1 MKIYELVHM
10 HRAEVLSDGRFHCGD
25 IAILGF
31 FKSLDEVSTTIK
43 FYKNIEGFRNY
54 PNGFVVFEHEIE
66 GDEASIYVAFFYM
79 HDEEYEF
86 EYSRDLGIFTCE
98 SDACHAIKNFRQ
110 NNLINWDNDKLVAES
125 GVDKYVLGEMNCTCL
140 LYTSPSPRD

>member
-10 HRAEVLSDGRFHCGD
+10 HRAEVLSDGRFHKSFHCGD

-125 GVDKYVLGEMNCTCL
+125 GVDKYVLGEMNCT
-140 LYTSPSPRD
+140 DGFEF

>member
-110 NNLINWDNDKLVAES
+110 NTLINWDNDKLVAES
-125 GVDKYVLGEMNCTCL
+125 GVDKYVLGEMNCT
-140 LYTSPSPRD
+140 DGFEF

>member
-31 FKSLDEVSTTIK
+31 FNSLDEVSTTIK

-125 GVDKYVLGEMNCTCL
+125 GVDKYVLGEMNCT
-140 LYTSPSPRD
+140 DGFEF

>member
-125 GVDKYVLGEMNCTCL
+125 GVDKYVLGEMNCTDGCEF
-140 LYTSPSPRD
+140 

>member
-1 MKIYELVHM
+1 M
-10 HRAEVLSDGRFHCGD
+10 LSDGRFHCGD

-125 GVDKYVLGEMNCTCL
+125 GVDKYVLGEMNCT
-140 LYTSPSPRD
+140 DGFEF

>member
-10 HRAEVLSDGRFHCGD
+10 HRAEALSDGRFHCGD

-125 GVDKYVLGEMNCTCL
+125 GVDKYVLGEMNCT
-140 LYTSPSPRD
+140 DGFEF

>member
-98 SDACHAIKNFRQ
+98 NDACHAIKNFRQ

-125 GVDKYVLGEMNCTCL
+125 GVDKYVLGEMNCT
-140 LYTSPSPRD
+140 DGFEF

>member
-25 IAILGF
+25 IAILGI

-125 GVDKYVLGEMNCTCL
+125 GVDKYVLGEMNCT
-140 LYTSPSPRD
+140 DGFEF

>member
-1 MKIYELVHM
+1 MKIYELVPM

-125 GVDKYVLGEMNCTCL
+125 GVDKYVLGEMNCT
-140 LYTSPSPRD
+140 DGFEF

>member
-66 GDEASIYVAFFYM
+66 EDEASIYVAFFYM

-125 GVDKYVLGEMNCTCL
+125 GVDKYVLGEMNCT
-140 LYTSPSPRD
+140 DGFEF

>member
-43 FYKNIEGFRNY
+43 FYKNIEVFRNY

-125 GVDKYVLGEMNCTCL
+125 GVDKYVLGEMNCT
-140 LYTSPSPRD
+140 DGFEF

>member
-125 GVDKYVLGEMNCTCL
+125 GVDKYVLGEMNCTDGFEFEHE
-140 LYTSPSPRD
+140 Y

>member
-98 SDACHAIKNFRQ
+98 SNACHAIKNFRQ

-125 GVDKYVLGEMNCTCL
+125 GVDKYVLGEMNCT
-140 LYTSPSPRD
+140 DGFEF

>member
-31 FKSLDEVSTTIK
+31 FKSLDEVSTSIK

-125 GVDKYVLGEMNCTCL
+125 GVDKYVLGEMNCT
-140 LYTSPSPRD
+140 DGFEF

>member
-31 FKSLDEVSTTIK
+31 FKSLDEISTTIK

-125 GVDKYVLGEMNCTCL
+125 GVDKYVLGEMNCT
-140 LYTSPSPRD
+140 DGFEF

>member
-125 GVDKYVLGEMNCTCL
+125 GVDEYVLGEMNCT
-140 LYTSPSPRD
+140 DGFEF

>member
-66 GDEASIYVAFFYM
+66 GDEASIYVAFFTCM
-79 HDEEYEF
+79 MKNMNLNTAGISV
-86 EYSRDLGIFTCE
+86 YSHVRAT
-98 SDACHAIKNFRQ
+98 
-110 NNLINWDNDKLVAES
+110 LVM
-125 GVDKYVLGEMNCTCL
+125 L
-140 LYTSPSPRD
+140 

>member
-10 HRAEVLSDGRFHCGD
+10 NRAEVLSDGRFHCGD

-125 GVDKYVLGEMNCTCL
+125 GVDKYVLGEMNCT
-140 LYTSPSPRD
+140 DGFEF

>member
-86 EYSRDLGIFTCE
+86 EYSQDLGIFTCE

-125 GVDKYVLGEMNCTCL
+125 GVDKYVLGEMNCT
-140 LYTSPSPRD
+140 DGFEF

>member
-98 SDACHAIKNFRQ
+98 SDACYAIKNFRQ

-125 GVDKYVLGEMNCTCL
+125 GVDKYVLGEMNCT
-140 LYTSPSPRD
+140 DGFEF

>member
-125 GVDKYVLGEMNCTCL
+125 VYRL
-140 LYTSPSPRD
+140 LHEEKKK

>member
-66 GDEASIYVAFFYM
+66 GDEASINVAFFYM

-125 GVDKYVLGEMNCTCL
+125 GVDKYVLGEMNCT
-140 LYTSPSPRD
+140 DGFEF

>member
-98 SDACHAIKNFRQ
+98 SDSCHAIKNFRQ

-125 GVDKYVLGEMNCTCL
+125 GVDKYVLGEMNCT
-140 LYTSPSPRD
+140 DGFEF

>member
-66 GDEASIYVAFFYM
+66 GDVASIYVAFFYM

-125 GVDKYVLGEMNCTCL
+125 GVDKYVLGEMNCT
-140 LYTSPSPRD
+140 DGFEF

>member
-125 GVDKYVLGEMNCTCL
+125 GVDKYVLGEMN
-140 LYTSPSPRD
+140 

>member
-110 NNLINWDNDKLVAES
+110 NKLINWDNDKLVAES
-125 GVDKYVLGEMNCTCL
+125 GVDKYVLGEMNCT
-140 LYTSPSPRD
+140 DGFEF

>member
-31 FKSLDEVSTTIK
+31 FKSLDEVSTTIQ

-125 GVDKYVLGEMNCTCL
+125 GVDKYVLGEMNCT
-140 LYTSPSPRD
+140 DGFEF

>member
-86 EYSRDLGIFTCE
+86 DYSRDLGIFTCE

-125 GVDKYVLGEMNCTCL
+125 GVDKYVLGEMNCT
-140 LYTSPSPRD
+140 DGFEF

>member
-54 PNGFVVFEHEIE
+54 PNGFVVFQHEIE

-125 GVDKYVLGEMNCTCL
+125 GVDKYVLGEMNCT
-140 LYTSPSPRD
+140 DGFEF

>member
-31 FKSLDEVSTTIK
+31 FKSLDEVSTTTK

-125 GVDKYVLGEMNCTCL
+125 GVDKYVLGEMNCT
-140 LYTSPSPRD
+140 DGFEF

>member
-79 HDEEYEF
+79 HDEEYEI

-98 SDACHAIKNFRQ
+98 SDDCHAIKNFRK

-125 GVDKYVLGEMNCTCL
+125 GVDKYVLGEMNCT
-140 LYTSPSPRD
+140 DGFEF

>member
-54 PNGFVVFEHEIE
+54 PNGFVVFEQEIE

-125 GVDKYVLGEMNCTCL
+125 GVDKYVLGEMNCT
-140 LYTSPSPRD
+140 DGFEF

>member
-1 MKIYELVHM
+1 M

-125 GVDKYVLGEMNCTCL
+125 GVDKYVLGEMNCT
-140 LYTSPSPRD
+140 DGFEF

>member
-98 SDACHAIKNFRQ
+98 SDACHAIKNFQQ

-125 GVDKYVLGEMNCTCL
+125 GVDKYVLGEMNCT
-140 LYTSPSPRD
+140 DGFEF

>member
-98 SDACHAIKNFRQ
+98 SDACHATKNFRQ

-125 GVDKYVLGEMNCTCL
+125 GVDKYVLGEMNCT
-140 LYTSPSPRD
+140 DGFEF

>member
-10 HRAEVLSDGRFHCGD
+10 HIAEVLSDGRFHCGD

-125 GVDKYVLGEMNCTCL
+125 GVDKYVLGEMNCT
-140 LYTSPSPRD
+140 DGFEF

>member
-125 GVDKYVLGEMNCTCL
+125 GVDKYVLGEMNCT
-140 LYTSPSPRD
+140 DGFEF

>member
-66 GDEASIYVAFFYM
+66 GDETSIYVAFFYM

-86 EYSRDLGIFTCE
+86 EYSRNLGIFTCE

-125 GVDKYVLGEMNCTCL
+125 GVDKYVLGQMNCT
-140 LYTSPSPRD
+140 DGFEF

>member
-79 HDEEYEF
+79 HDEEFEF

-125 GVDKYVLGEMNCTCL
+125 GVDKYVLGEMNCT
-140 LYTSPSPRD
+140 DGFEF